1 VDLESLASRT
11 AGFSGADLENLI
23 NEAAL
28 LTGREKK
35 DKVTAFILDKARDK
49 IVLGAERENIL
60 NDEEKERVAFHE
72 AGHALMACL
81 LDHADP
87 VSKVTIIPRGRAL
100 GATEQLPE
108 EERANLPQSYLQ
120 DRIAV
125 MLGGRVS
132 EKIVFNEFSSGAEDD
147 IKQATRLARH
157 MVGQW
162 GMSEKLGPVA
172 FRRGEEHIFLG
183 REMAQQRD
191 FSEHTARLIDDEV
204 RKLVCGL
211 EQTAHRLLTENRG
224 KLDQLA
230 QALQEKEI
238 LDAKE
243 VLKIVRPDFNS

>member
-1 VDLESLASRT
+1 
-11 AGFSGADLENLI
+11 
-23 NEAAL
+23 
-28 LTGREKK
+28 
-35 DKVTAFILDKARDK
+35 
-49 IVLGAERENIL
+49 
-60 NDEEKERVAFHE
+60 
-72 AGHALMACL
+72 
-81 LDHADP
+81 
-87 VSKVTIIPRGRAL
+87 
-100 GATEQLPE
+100 
-108 EERANLPQSYLQ
+108 
-120 DRIAV
+120 
-125 MLGGRVS
+125 
-132 EKIVFNEFSSGAEDD
+132 DD